1 MAYGKQRE
9 NKLMFFLYI
18 LKQMGYPI
26 SEVFEREIKDVPTS
40 RFSKNFDDE
49 YKVMHA
55 ELWKERKEAKREA
68 KLLQQNGFGIDRDD
82 ILIESVSK
90 TDRLVPVGPS
100 DWISSLGENIEDDED
115 VNFYPLHL
123 GPTLMPEKPEI
134 VPFLDINKVLIVKI
148 RRAKGLSVSHMI

>member
-1 MAYGKQRE
+1 MTEQIDERDYKIEQLENKILDHQKRARLMFKKQMENRNERPKLDLVFDGNCSELERQSDERRRVFQENEELQAAIDELNEDMAYGKQRE

-55 ELWKERKEAKREA
+55 QLWKERKASKKEAKQI
-68 KLLQQNGFGIDRDD
+68 K
-82 ILIESVSK
+82 
-90 TDRLVPVGPS
+90 
-100 DWISSLGENIEDDED
+100 
-115 VNFYPLHL
+115 
-123 GPTLMPEKPEI
+123 
-134 VPFLDINKVLIVKI
+134 
-148 RRAKGLSVSHMI
+148 

>member
-49 YKVMHA
+49 YNKMHA
-55 ELWKERKEAKREA
+55 QLWKERKEARKDA
-68 KLLQQNGFGIDRDD
+68 LLFKQNGFGIDRDEV
-82 ILIESVSK
+82 LFELVAK
-90 TDRLVPVGPS
+90 TDRVVPIDMEGRLINRLSEEHMTGPFA
-100 DWISSLGENIEDDED
+100 SLCIAEEEDED
-115 VNFYPLHL
+115 
-123 GPTLMPEKPEI
+123 
-134 VPFLDINKVLIVKI
+134 
-148 RRAKGLSVSHMI
+148 

>member
-1 MAYGKQRE
+1 MQEGPSSDKQNVKLDLIFDGNCSELERQSDERRRVLQENEDLQNAIEELTEDMAYGKQRE

-55 ELWKERKEAKREA
+55 
-68 KLLQQNGFGIDRDD
+68 
-82 ILIESVSK
+82 
-90 TDRLVPVGPS
+90 
-100 DWISSLGENIEDDED
+100 
-115 VNFYPLHL
+115 
-123 GPTLMPEKPEI
+123 
-134 VPFLDINKVLIVKI
+134 
-148 RRAKGLSVSHMI
+148 

>member
-49 YKVMHA
+49 YNKMHA
-55 ELWKERKEAKREA
+55 
-68 KLLQQNGFGIDRDD
+68 
-82 ILIESVSK
+82 
-90 TDRLVPVGPS
+90 
-100 DWISSLGENIEDDED
+100 
-115 VNFYPLHL
+115 
-123 GPTLMPEKPEI
+123 
-134 VPFLDINKVLIVKI
+134 
-148 RRAKGLSVSHMI
+148 

>member
-1 MAYGKQRE
+1 MQEGPQGSQNPLKLDLVFDGNCSELDKQSEERRRVFQENEELQNAIEELQDDMAYGKQRE

-55 ELWKERKEAKREA
+55 QLWKERKAAKKE
-68 KLLQQNGFGIDRDD
+68 
-82 ILIESVSK
+82 
-90 TDRLVPVGPS
+90 
-100 DWISSLGENIEDDED
+100 
-115 VNFYPLHL
+115 
-123 GPTLMPEKPEI
+123 
-134 VPFLDINKVLIVKI
+134 
-148 RRAKGLSVSHMI
+148 

>member
-1 MAYGKQRE
+1 MFKKQMETRSERPKLDLVFDGNCSELERQSEERRRVFQENEELQAAIDELNEDMAYGKQRE

-55 ELWKERKEAKREA
+55 QLWKERKEAKKEA
-68 KLLQQNGFGIDRDD
+68 KLI
-82 ILIESVSK
+82 
-90 TDRLVPVGPS
+90 
-100 DWISSLGENIEDDED
+100 
-115 VNFYPLHL
+115 
-123 GPTLMPEKPEI
+123 
-134 VPFLDINKVLIVKI
+134 
-148 RRAKGLSVSHMI
+148 A